1 MTKHQVVSPEQ
12 WLAHRRQLLEKE
24 KALTHAR
31 EELAAARRAL
41 PWERVEKAYA
51 FDSAAGQVSLA
62 DLFAGRSQLIVY
74 HFMFGPVSEVGCKSC
89 SFWADNFDN
98 AAQHLAQR
106 DVTLIAVSRAPLA
119 RLQAFKQRLGWSFN
133 WVSSGQNEFNFDFNV
148 SFRERDQPSGT
159 LLYNYTPV
167 PKSPVPGNSKGGEW
181 QNPGISVFC
190 KNEAGAIFHTYS
202 TYSRGLDTL
211 NGTYQ
216 FLDLVPKGRD
226 EASLPNPQAWVRLHD
241 EYPQSA

>member
-1 MTKHQVVSPEQ
+1 MTKHQVVSPQE
-12 WLAHRRQLLEKE
+12 WLALRKQLLEKE
-24 KALTHAR
+24 KLLTHAR

-41 PWERVEKAYA
+41 PWERVDKPYL
-51 FDSAAGQVSLA
+51 FDTASGPEALA
-62 DLFAGRSQLIVY
+62 ELFAGRSQLVVY
-74 HFMFGPVSEVGCKSC
+74 HFMFGPISEVGCKSC

-119 RLQAFKQRLGWSFN
+119 KLQDFKTRLGWGFN
-133 WVSSGQNEFNFDFNV
+133 WVSAGQNDFNFDFNV

-159 LLYNYTPV
+159 LAYNYAPIA
-167 PKSPVPGNSKGGEW
+167 KSPVPGHSKGGEW
-181 QNPGISVFC
+181 QLPGVSVFF
-190 KNEAGAIFHTYS
+190 KDDAGDIFHTYS
-202 TYSRGLDTL
+202 TYGRGLDTL

-226 EASLPNPQAWVRLHD
+226 EASLPSPQAWVRFHD